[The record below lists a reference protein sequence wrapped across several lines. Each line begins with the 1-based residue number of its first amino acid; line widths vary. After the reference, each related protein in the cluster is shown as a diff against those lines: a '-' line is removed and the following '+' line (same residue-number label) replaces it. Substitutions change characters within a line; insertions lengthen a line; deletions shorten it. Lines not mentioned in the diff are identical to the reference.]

1 MHTPEHAAPTGA
13 GRPPSGPRPGHASP
27 TPRTRPAA
35 PLRDA
40 DITGIAG
47 ADEERVAAVTRST
60 HGTVAAAPLYP
71 APVHARNRPRRALP
85 AEAYGP
91 LLPHLEPGD
100 VTAGRTLPVVLR
112 TARVA
117 AAGGA
122 LPTRGAARRPS
133 SSVAASRRA
142 VA

>member
-1 MHTPEHAAPTGA
+1 MHTPEHAVPTGA

-40 DITGIAG
+40 DINGIAG
-47 ADEERVAAVTRST
+47 ADEERVAVARSR
-60 HGTVAAAPLYP
+60 HGTVPAAPLHP
-71 APVHARNRPRRALP
+71 APVRARNRPRRALP